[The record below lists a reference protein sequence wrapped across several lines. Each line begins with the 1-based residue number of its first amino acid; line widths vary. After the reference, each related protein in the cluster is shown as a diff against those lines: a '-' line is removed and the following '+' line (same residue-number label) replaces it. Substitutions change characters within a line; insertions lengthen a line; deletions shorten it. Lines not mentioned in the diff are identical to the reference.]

1 LGSPRLGGPKK
12 ESQSTRVTI
21 LGNEYPIRSDVDD
34 DTMLRIVHYVN
45 QKVQQARETSSSYDR
60 LKIAVLATLNI
71 TGELFEYRTKVEALE
86 RRLRELE
93 ARTDQLTKK
102 IDGAV

>member
-1 LGSPRLGGPKK
+1 
-12 ESQSTRVTI
+12 
-21 LGNEYPIRSDVDD
+21 
-34 DTMLRIVHYVN
+34 MLRIVHYVN